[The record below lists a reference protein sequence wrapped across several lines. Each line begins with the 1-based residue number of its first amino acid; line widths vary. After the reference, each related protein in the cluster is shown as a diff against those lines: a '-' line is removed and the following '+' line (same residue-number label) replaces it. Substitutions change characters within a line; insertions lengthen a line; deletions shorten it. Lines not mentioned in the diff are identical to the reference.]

1 MVSSLIP
8 NAQAFVSVV
17 YQRVEDFSSEGWDLV
32 KSSTWFRDYYL
43 NVNLEGSF
51 NDSDNND
58 DNVLIANMLPE
69 EFDLLI
75 ETAAGDAK
83 EDSTKFE
90 KSDALNGGYFDFFCS
105 F

>member
-1 MVSSLIP
+1 MAMVSSLIP

-51 NDSDNND
+51 NDS
-58 DNVLIANMLPE
+58 VIANMLPE